1 MEIIEFAGMPK
12 SGKTTTIEI
21 AESYLKR
28 EGKKVRIIYEGA
40 RVSPLDKNDR
50 FMYNSWSFHNTV
62 NRILEA
68 RLDNYEFILIDRGIF
83 DHIAFARAI
92 EPLCLDYEFWPVL
105 KYYRMFEYL
114 EDKLFLF
121 MLKPEEAIRREKKN
135 NPFIGRVFNSSFLAV
150 LFGAYQEMYEELS
163 NRSMAT
169 IFDGSESLDDNIE
182 KLLQKLRN
190 LGGNK
195 NGYRR

>member
-28 EGKKVRIIYEGA
+28 EGKKVRI
-40 RVSPLDKNDR
+40 
-50 FMYNSWSFHNTV
+50 
-62 NRILEA
+62 
-68 RLDNYEFILIDRGIF
+68 
-83 DHIAFARAI
+83 
-92 EPLCLDYEFWPVL
+92 
-105 KYYRMFEYL
+105 
-114 EDKLFLF
+114 
-121 MLKPEEAIRREKKN
+121 
-135 NPFIGRVFNSSFLAV
+135 
-150 LFGAYQEMYEELS
+150 
-163 NRSMAT
+163 
-169 IFDGSESLDDNIE
+169 FDGSKSLEDNIE